1 MSYDFVLKDD
11 SLIIVEKLTRL
22 FCIEHRNEI
31 LEIINIIPH
40 ISWTIDDL
48 LSQSNDYYGN
58 KWNYSYVIKH
68 GNVIVGVL
76 IAYFR
81 HADDKHIF
89 DSLYIHRF
97 AIRPDYQ
104 KRGIGT
110 EALKYFIGKS
120 FSEIPWLLN
129 ISCQTNNCRD
139 NDYVIQFYKSI
150 GFVEMYNVYYS
161 DKIDILF
168 LLERE
173 KLNMQVPSL
182 IVRKHLSLP
191 HPRLS
196 VFSNFAK
203 STCVLP
209 TLYFSS
215 TNEKKKR
222 IIKFILNN
230 YNIRVS
236 FVKPPIEMT
245 EPQVEEPTIAEER
258 KLVSLPLKAVSRFIE
273 TVPYVIEDTML
284 FIEYFNRNG
293 KQWEL
298 PGLDT
303 KRWLRQIE
311 LEGLLQIMNN
321 TKRRRARFVSQTGAY
336 VKAGTYY
343 YGRGEIEGY
352 IANYVAQIN
361 NPRYGTYPFFFH
373 RVFIPD
379 GANKTLAEM
388 DMFEYAKYDYMRKSI
403 NDLLSK
409 LSQLSLFQVDDTYE
423 DLTFYDFLKDIDK

>member
-1 MSYDFVLKDD
+1 MSYEFVLKGN
-11 SLIIVEKLTRL
+11 SLITIEKLTEA
-22 FCIEHRNEI
+22 FCIEHGDEI

-48 LSQSNDYYGN
+48 LSQANDYYGN

-68 GNVIVGVL
+68 GNTIVGVL
-76 IAYFR
+76 ISYFR
-81 HADDKHIF
+81 HADDRHIF

-97 AIRPDYQ
+97 AVRPDYQ
-104 KRGIGT
+104 KQGIGT
-110 EALKYFIGKS
+110 KALKFFINES

-129 ISCQTNNCRD
+129 ISCQTNDCKD
-139 NDYVIQFYKSI
+139 NEYVMQFYKNI
-150 GFVEMYNVYYS
+150 GFVEMYNVYYP
-161 DKIDILF
+161 DKKDMLF
-168 LLERE
+168 LLEKE
-173 KLNMQVPSL
+173 KANIQISSL
-182 IVRKHLSLP
+182 ITGNYLRLR
-191 HPRLS
+191 HPRLQ
-196 VFSNFAK
+196 VFSDFEK
-203 STCVLP
+203 SICCLP

-215 TNEKKKR
+215 TNEKKKTMIR
-222 IIKFILNN
+222 FILNN
-230 YNIRVS
+230 YNIHVS
-236 FVKPPIEMT
+236 FIKPPIEMT

-311 LEGLLQIMNN
+311 LDGLLQIMNN
-321 TKRRRARFVSQTGAY
+321 TKRRGARFVSQTGAY
-336 VKAGTYY
+336 VKSGAYY
-343 YGRGEIEGY
+343 YGRGEIEGH

-379 GANKTLAEM
+379 GSNKTLAEM

-409 LSQLSLFQVDDTYE
+409 LSQLTLFQVVDTYE
-423 DLTFYDFLKDIDK
+423 DLTFYDFLKR